1 MYLDTLKAK
10 QALQILRQAQRQE
23 AASSISRLLM
33 LLYLSERE
41 SWRSRRRPLL
51 ASRIVAS
58 KLMGPV
64 HSLAS
69 SLSKDAAPDSAIP
82 SELGSDEIAILR
94 EIAELHVQQSEAE
107 LLEITTNLPEWSS
120 LRSKDF
126 GGEIAYKVILG
137 SLGFE
142 ADEIEAALAP
152 YPALTMEED

>member
-1 MYLDTLKAK
+1 MYLDTLKA
-10 QALQILRQAQRQE
+10 QQSLQILRQAHRQE
-23 AASSISRLLM
+23 AVSISRLLM
-33 LLYLSERE
+33 LLYLCERE
-41 SWRSRRRPLL
+41 SWRTRRKPLL

-69 SLSKDAAPDSAIP
+69 SLSKDAAPDAGIP
-82 SELGSDEIAILR
+82 SELGNDEITILCDT
-94 EIAELHVQQSEAE
+94 AELHRHRSEAE

-126 GGEIAYKVILG
+126 GDEIAYKVILENI
-137 SLGFE
+137 GFE
-142 ADEIEAALAP
+142 ADEIAELLCP